1 MDLTVLQGRVVVITG
16 GARGMGAAYT
26 KAFLDAGSKVVS
38 TDRSWGGSEDFK
50 TTVEMSGGLAL
61 DMDITKDAM
70 VDAAYQR
77 TMEKFGTVDVLINN
91 AGMRQRDLYPPHGRV
106 TTLETSDEDWERMF
120 AVNVFGTLK
129 VIRRFIQPMLAQQRG
144 SIVNVCSSG
153 LVSNSQGGSYVALR
167 PQTREMP
174 YMSSKAAL
182 ANLGFYLADEVKDQN
197 VAVNMVLPGHTRST
211 GSDEQQRLREAMG
224 AVPLPMVR
232 PEHMLPLV
240 TYLATCDAA
249 TLTGRMFDV
258 MQWNIEH
265 GLGGRDAWLAND

>member
-1 MDLTVLQGRVVVITG
+1 MDTATLQGKVVVITG
-16 GARGMGAAYT
+16 GARGMGAAYS
-26 KAFLDAGSKVVS
+26 KAFLDLGSKVVS
-38 TDRSWGGSEDFK
+38 TDLSWGGADDLK
-50 TTVEMSGGLAL
+50 ATIEMSGGLAL
-61 DMDITKDAM
+61 LMDITKGEQ
-70 VDAAYQR
+70 VDAAYQATIDR
-77 TMEKFGTVDVLINN
+77 FGTVDVLINN

-106 TTLETSDEDWERMF
+106 TALETSDEDWERMF

-129 VIRRFIQPMLAQQRG
+129 VIRRFIQPMLAQGRG

-153 LVSNSQGGSYVALR
+153 LVSNSQGGSYAALR
-167 PQTREMP
+167 PHTREMP

-182 ANLGFYLADEVKDQN
+182 ANLGFYLADEVKEQN

-211 GSDEQQRLREAMG
+211 GSDEQQKLREAMG
-224 AVPLPMVR
+224 AVPMPMVR